1 MLEFILILF
10 FVLVLAPIVGVLT
23 YCGIKGTC
31 KPGEDEHDGARKT

>member
-10 FVLVLAPIVGVLT
+10 FLLVLAPIVGVLT

-31 KPGEDEHDGARKT
+31 ARSEDEHESGQKS